1 MAMKNKHWPY
11 FLLVFA
17 LPLLLVFWW
26 WGAFS
31 MPAVANVS
39 RPALRY
45 AYLTS
50 RGDYSK
56 VEDRQREVLDLLKQQ
71 GIAAGRAITLIEDD
85 PRTTPGSKRRAQAG
99 IMIAENAPTL
109 KPPLMDGRLPQRQ
122 ALVVSARA
130 HPFLA
135 YGKAYG
141 ALLDYLKVNEMA
153 LRLPVAE
160 TTHQSTLTIEMTLQP

>member
-1 MAMKNKHWPY
+1 MENKQWPY
-11 FLLVFA
+11 FLLAFV

-31 MPAVANVS
+31 TPVVENLPRPAV
-39 RPALRY
+39 RY
-45 AYLTS
+45 AYLIS
-50 RGDYSK
+50 EGDYSK
-56 VEDRQREVLDLLKQQ
+56 VEDRQYEVRDLLKQQ
-71 GIAAGRAITLIEDD
+71 GVAAGQAITLIEDD
-85 PRTTPGSKRRAQAG
+85 PRMTPGAKRRAQAG
-99 IMIAENAPTL
+99 VMIAADAPAL
-109 KPPLMDGRLPQRQ
+109 KAPLQDGWLPERR

-141 ALLDYLKVNEMA
+141 ALLDYLKAQNAA

-160 TTHQSTLTIEMTLQP
+160 TTHDNTLTIEMAL

>member
-1 MAMKNKHWPY
+1 MENKQWPY

-26 WGAFS
+26 WGAFTT
-31 MPAVANVS
+31 PAVETLA

-45 AYLTS
+45 AYLIS
-50 RGDYSK
+50 EGDYSK
-56 VEDRQREVLDLLKQQ
+56 VEERQYEVRDLLKQQ
-71 GIAAGRAITLIEDD
+71 GIADGQAITLIEDD
-85 PRTTPGSKRRAQAG
+85 PRQTPGSKRRAQAG
-99 IMIAENAPTL
+99 IMIGADAPAV
-109 KPPLMDGRLPQRQ
+109 KAPLQDGRLPERR

-141 ALLDYLKVNEMA
+141 VLLDYLKAQNIA

-160 TTHQSTLTIEMTLQP
+160 TTHDNTLTIEMAL